1 MRFVGQTNNFNRD
14 IKKLV
19 RGKYRNIIN
28 AKLGGVVNK
37 LANDVILD
45 YSYHDHALTGNWE
58 GYREC
63 HLAFDLVLIYKLEDE
78 DNTLELAR
86 IGSHTEVLGL

>member
-1 MRFVGQTNNFNRD
+1 MRDVKIASSFKRD
-14 IKKLV
+14 KRRVDRSNIRPAVKL
-19 RGKYRNIIN
+19 RFAQALSY
-28 AKLGGVVNK
+28 LVND
-37 LANDVILD
+37 DVLD

-78 DNTLELAR
+78 NNTLELAR
-86 IGSHTEVLGL
+86 IGSHSEVLGL